1 MKWLELMA
9 KACGGLAACFL
20 CLIAIIVTGQIIARS
35 FGGIIPS
42 SDDFA
47 AWAMASS
54 VFLALPYAML
64 RGDHIRVS
72 LLLQLM
78 PKRFHKPYEL
88 VATTFTLVLSAWC
101 SQQVVIFVYESF
113 MYNEVAQGMVRVPMW
128 LPQLGMPI
136 GMCMLTAMLARRLL
150 RCVMNQELEATE
162 HG

>member
-1 MKWLELMA
+1 M
-9 KACGGLAACFL
+9 
-20 CLIAIIVTGQIIARS
+20 
-35 FGGIIPS
+35 
-42 SDDFA
+42 
-47 AWAMASS
+47 
-54 VFLALPYAML
+54 
-64 RGDHIRVS
+64 
-72 LLLQLM
+72 
-78 PKRFHKPYEL
+78 
-88 VATTFTLVLSAWC
+88 ATTFTLVLSAWC